1 MIKRVLGK
9 TGMEVSLLSLG
20 TGGARQLGQTIG
32 HSIYDQKRLVKAAL
46 DIGVN
51 IFDTATHY
59 GDSESILG
67 ECLSGIPRD
76 SFLICTK
83 WPARDEVNNTIDD
96 HTKLIKSIE
105 KSLERLQTDYI
116 DIMLFHGIMPHEYD
130 LIVESLYP
138 TMERLKYEGKIRSI
152 GFSSRFSED
161 PGQKGIELGLSKHP
175 ELWDVVMLKYGILN
189 QSAAAK
195 ILPLARNH
203 NIGVINMAAV
213 RVKLPDPILLEQLIS
228 KWKSSGLIDND
239 SLPTNNPLGWLVKD
253 NVKSVIEA
261 GYKFAAEPSS
271 ISTVLTGTA
280 SVEHL
285 KMNVESMK
293 EPSLI
298 EDHMDRL
305 KATLSHIIEYA

>member
-1 MIKRVLGK
+1 
-9 TGMEVSLLSLG
+9 
-20 TGGARQLGQTIG
+20 
-32 HSIYDQKRLVKAAL
+32 
-46 DIGVN
+46 
-51 IFDTATHY
+51 
-59 GDSESILG
+59 
-67 ECLSGIPRD
+67 
-76 SFLICTK
+76 
-83 WPARDEVNNTIDD
+83 
-96 HTKLIKSIE
+96 
-105 KSLERLQTDYI
+105 
-116 DIMLFHGIMPHEYD
+116 
-130 LIVESLYP
+130 
-138 TMERLKYEGKIRSI
+138 
-152 GFSSRFSED
+152 
-161 PGQKGIELGLSKHP
+161 
-175 ELWDVVMLKYGILN
+175 MLKYGILN

-228 KWKSSGLIDND
+228 KWKSSGLIDYD